1 MSEKQVIKK
10 EEIKTT
16 LEGVVCTNPG
26 KHIAPVYKRVYDSD
40 LKKNVVKKVDETDL
54 FEFIQASAS
63 STDLAV
69 LQQRFIA
76 LGEIPSVD
84 PTMGSNDL
92 SIFPSNIHEVYN
104 MVNNID
110 ANFKAL
116 PESIQK
122 IFGDSQS
129 YMNALMNGTY
139 QATLMNA
146 LKPKPEEKKEGNENE

>member
-10 EEIKTT
+10 EEIKST
-16 LEGVVCTNPG
+16 LDGVVCTNPG
-26 KHIAPVYKRVYDSD
+26 KHIAPVYKRVYDAN
-40 LKKNVVKKVDETDL
+40 LKRNIVKKVDETDL

-76 LGEIPSVD
+76 LGEIPAVD

-92 SIFPSNIHEVYN
+92 TIFPSNIHEVYD

-116 PESIQK
+116 PESIRQ
-122 IFGDSQS
+122 IFGTSEAYTQ
-129 YMNALMNGTY
+129 ALLNGTY

-146 LKPKPEEKKEGNENE
+146 LKPKPQEKKEGNENE